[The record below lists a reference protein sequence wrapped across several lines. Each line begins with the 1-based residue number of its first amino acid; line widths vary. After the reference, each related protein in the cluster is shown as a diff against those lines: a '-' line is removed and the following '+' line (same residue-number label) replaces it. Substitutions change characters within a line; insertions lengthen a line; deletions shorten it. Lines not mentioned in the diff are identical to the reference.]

1 MKSKFK
7 TVFNNFLVEMSL
19 PRGFSSFDVMS
30 VEDFLDLLNEVG
42 IPAVDYPP
50 EDLDDEVEIFSK

>member
-1 MKSKFK
+1 MHLFEKS
-7 TVFNNFLVEMSL
+7 LVTLSQAAKISAL
-19 PRGFSSFDVMS
+19 S

-50 EDLDDEVEIFSK
+50 EELDDEVEIFSK